1 VIGCFCAL
9 FALIN
14 KGEFHCTLNIL
25 DLCTLMKD
33 QPRSLLILADA
44 IIRR

>member
-1 VIGCFCAL
+1 
-9 FALIN
+9 
-14 KGEFHCTLNIL
+14 
-25 DLCTLMKD
+25 MKD